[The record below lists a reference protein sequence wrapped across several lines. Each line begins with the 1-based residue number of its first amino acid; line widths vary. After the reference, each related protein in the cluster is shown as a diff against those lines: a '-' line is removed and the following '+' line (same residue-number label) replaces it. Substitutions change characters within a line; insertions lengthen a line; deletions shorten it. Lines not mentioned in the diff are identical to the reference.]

1 MARNGWCSERTC
13 LYWLLACIGVLFFS
27 TLSEGS
33 FSFSKFLKPH
43 THTNRDVSTVHRA
56 KHHANSTSSNRTIII
71 HLEGVDLH
79 TNDLL
84 VWRSTPSSNRT
95 IIIHLEGVDL
105 HTNDLLALTKEKG
118 KIGSPCNESY
128 FIIDDLPVV
137 SSDGSSGEIEVN
149 EALHA
154 ELSVASW
161 HVCIRQQSKNGE
173 WTHIGKYERYPSSYE
188 KPDYGKK

>member
-1 MARNGWCSERTC
+1 M
-13 LYWLLACIGVLFFS
+13 
-27 TLSEGS
+27 
-33 FSFSKFLKPH
+33 LK
-43 THTNRDVSTVHRA
+43 VSTVHMETGFSIATVTNKSEFIKSARA
-56 KHHANSTSSNRTIII
+56 AEQLQLLKWINGASDNRTIII

-79 TNDLL
+79 TN
-84 VWRSTPSSNRT
+84 
-95 IIIHLEGVDL
+95 E
-105 HTNDLLALTKEKG
+105 LLALTKEKG